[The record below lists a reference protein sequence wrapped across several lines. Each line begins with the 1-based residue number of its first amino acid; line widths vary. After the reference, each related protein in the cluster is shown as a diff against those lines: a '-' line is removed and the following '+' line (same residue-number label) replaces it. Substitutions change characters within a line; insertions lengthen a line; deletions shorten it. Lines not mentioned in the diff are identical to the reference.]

1 MRYLIIDD
9 NFGWIETLSEVFQNN
24 SNVQAVMCFSVLDAL
39 QSIEEFQP
47 DVVFLDHRLS
57 PNGNEGFEIVEK
69 TTGVKFYSTTASWEV
84 VEEYGRKGIEVI
96 GTDIRRMEE
105 IVRGDK

>member
-1 MRYLIIDD
+1 MKYLIIDD
-9 NFGWIETLSEVFQNN
+9 NFSWVETLSEVFKRNP
-24 SNVQAVMCFSVLDAL
+24 NVQVVMAFSALDAL

-57 PNGNEGFEIVEK
+57 SDGNEGFEVVKK
-69 TTGVKFYSTTASWEV
+69 TIGVKFYSTTASREV
-84 VEEYGRKGIEVI
+84 VEEYERMGIEVI

-105 IVRGDK
+105 IIRKDK